1 MLMRTGSVTAGR
13 GMHDGH
19 MDRRPRAHHKHA
31 RHGFSHDRM
40 RGMDDEE
47 SHHYRF
53 QHLEEVVGQL
63 MSVAKD
69 QNGCRCAENA
79 TRFAP
84 RELAKTR
91 AAFRHTAAQCP
102 VPASEA
108 DVIPRYFPSVQGS
121 LQSSLH

>member
-1 MLMRTGSVTAGR
+1 
-13 GMHDGH
+13 MHDGH
-19 MDRRPRAHHKHA
+19 MERRPRAHHKHT

-69 QNGCRCAENA
+69 QNGCRCASVMLSLNSL
-79 TRFAP
+79 
-84 RELAKTR
+84 ELALT
-91 AAFRHTAAQCP
+91 
-102 VPASEA
+102 
-108 DVIPRYFPSVQGS
+108 PSSNRDQP
-121 LQSSLH
+121 

>member
-1 MLMRTGSVTAGR
+1 
-13 GMHDGH
+13 MHDGH

-47 SHHYRF
+47 SHHYRY

-69 QNGCRCAENA
+69 QNGCRCVWG
-79 TRFAP
+79 P
-84 RELAKTR
+84 
-91 AAFRHTAAQCP
+91 
-102 VPASEA
+102 
-108 DVIPRYFPSVQGS
+108 
-121 LQSSLH
+121 

>member
-1 MLMRTGSVTAGR
+1 MQQLSAAADDAESVSYCCKALHNRKSQRVCFCALMRTGNISAGR

-19 MDRRPRAHHKHA
+19 LDRRPRAHHKHA

-69 QNGCRCAENA
+69 QNGCRC
-79 TRFAP
+79 
-84 RELAKTR
+84 
-91 AAFRHTAAQCP
+91 
-102 VPASEA
+102 V
-108 DVIPRYFPSVQGS
+108 
-121 LQSSLH
+121 

>member
-1 MLMRTGSVTAGR
+1 
-13 GMHDGH
+13 

-47 SHHYRF
+47 SHHYRY

-69 QNGCRCAENA
+69 QNGCRCVSA
-79 TRFAP
+79 TASVHRDSP
-84 RELAKTR
+84 RTLE
-91 AAFRHTAAQCP
+91 P
-102 VPASEA
+102 
-108 DVIPRYFPSVQGS
+108 
-121 LQSSLH
+121 

>member
-1 MLMRTGSVTAGR
+1 MLTPSGHVTTGR

-47 SHHYRF
+47 SHHYRY

-69 QNGCRCAENA
+69 QNGCRCA
-79 TRFAP
+79 
-84 RELAKTR
+84 
-91 AAFRHTAAQCP
+91 
-102 VPASEA
+102 
-108 DVIPRYFPSVQGS
+108 
-121 LQSSLH
+121 LQSKAFDSLWVLGC